1 MVYAHNDVTGDGVI
15 AFNDDRG
22 TESTQRLVLAL
33 MYASGNNMTIMSY
46 QSVIV
51 PSDIYYD
58 STNGGTILGKY
69 YILSN
74 YVLGYV
80 NYANGTGAVIMIR
93 VSTTYQNSYL
103 HLSCVYLFIIID
115 QYRYGIDNR

>member
-1 MVYAHNDVTGDGVI
+1 MVYEFNTGTNDRLFV
-15 AFNDDRG
+15 FNDDRG
-22 TESTQRLVLAL
+22 TESTQRLVIACL
-33 MYASGNNMTIMSY
+33 YYSGNNMAFKSY

-69 YILSN
+69 YILSK

-93 VSTTYQNSYL
+93 VSTTYHTSYL